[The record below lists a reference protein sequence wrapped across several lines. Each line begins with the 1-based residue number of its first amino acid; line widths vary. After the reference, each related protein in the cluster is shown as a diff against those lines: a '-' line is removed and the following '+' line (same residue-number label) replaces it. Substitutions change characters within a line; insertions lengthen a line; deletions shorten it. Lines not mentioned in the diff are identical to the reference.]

1 LTNRKLLKIATLS
14 KSPVPKINSTQTM
27 ASYDDLNTRQIWI
40 VGTISAVL
48 TGVTILA
55 VQVLYFA
62 LLNWHDETKLAGSE
76 YAQSIEQVEAQTVSL
91 TMYGRG
97 AEGQIVIPIDRA
109 MELVVER
116 SNVAEAADKQPGKKV
131 EEDNAT

>member
-1 LTNRKLLKIATLS
+1 
-14 KSPVPKINSTQTM
+14 M

-48 TGVTILA
+48 TAVTILA

-62 LLNWHDETKLAGSE
+62 LLNWHDESKLAGAE
-76 YAQSIEQVEAQTVSL
+76 YAQSSEQIDAQTASL
-91 TMYGRG
+91 TNYGRG
-97 AEGQIVIPIDRA
+97 TEGQIVIPIDRA
-109 MELVVER
+109 MQLVVER
-116 SNVAEAADKQPGKKV
+116 SEQSDVNDQKSTEEATEKKV